1 MDNLFVVDFEQLK
14 IESDALNENVSTFL
28 NFDIIRVIMN
38 KRRYHMHIK
47 VSYANIACTLL
58 NKLSRECIYMVL

>member
-1 MDNLFVVDFEQLK
+1 MDFEQLK

-47 VSYANIACTLL
+47 ISYANTARNLL
-58 NKLSRECIYMVL
+58 NKFSQEFIYIVL

>member
-1 MDNLFVVDFEQLK
+1 MDFEQLK

-47 VSYANIACTLL
+47 ISYANTTHILL
-58 NKLSRECIYMVL
+58 NKLS